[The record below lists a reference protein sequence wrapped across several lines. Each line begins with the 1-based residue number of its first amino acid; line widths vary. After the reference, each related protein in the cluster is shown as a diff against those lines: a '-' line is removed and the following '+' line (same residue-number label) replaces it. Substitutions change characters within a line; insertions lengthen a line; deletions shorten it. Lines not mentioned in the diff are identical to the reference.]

1 MPGNISD
8 LGDTAVRKTGK
19 NHCPC
24 GAYILVEET
33 DNNKE
38 KSVKYRLY

>member
-8 LGDTAVRKTGK
+8 PRDTAVRKTGK
-19 NHCPC
+19 NHWPC
-24 GAYILVEET
+24 GAYILVGEI

-38 KSVKYRLY
+38 E